1 MVTVRGELTKE
12 KWQPKKDGERKK
24 RETGGKDKENRWG
37 RESRWGWTRRG
48 RQETEVRSDLP
59 ENRQLHGHKQE
70 DVWIC
75 CVPGA
80 LLTTPWKQS
89 NLEIRWWS
97 VIDEPSTSRS
107 VYSSLCWA
115 SLLARVLLLQRR
127 LTRASRDP
135 FFLLQLPKPFFCLCA
150 TKQGRPR
157 PQISNATALPWL
169 CLCSQ
174 IWLQSSHF
182 VPVTRL

>member
-1 MVTVRGELTKE
+1 MERERKEKQEVKIKKTGEAGRADGGGRGEEGRKQ
-12 KWQPKKDGERKK
+12 KWGVISLR
-24 RETGGKDKENRWG
+24 TDK
-37 RESRWGWTRRG
+37 
-48 RQETEVRSDLP
+48 
-59 ENRQLHGHKQE
+59 LHGHKQE

-169 CLCSQ
+169 CSCSQ

-182 VPVTRL
+182 VPVTRLWNSWICLWN